1 MKLLSKNLDTS
12 EDFLSKDHLD
22 QSTQLM
28 NVQLNKS
35 KVLQDSFEKK
45 KKEADL
51 RFVELGTE
59 DSRSASVSLEE
70 AKNKIKHA
78 SDEFDEVV
86 ERVRA
91 RLSIPDLTG
100 ISG

>member
-1 MKLLSKNLDTS
+1 MLSLSLDTS
-12 EDFLSKDHLD
+12 EDFLSKHHPD
-22 QSTQLM
+22 QSTLSM
-28 NVQLNKS
+28 NDQLNKS

-45 KKEADL
+45 KKETYL
-51 RFVELGTE
+51 RFMELGTE
-59 DSRSASVSLEE
+59 DSRSVSVSFEE
-70 AKNKIKHA
+70 ARNKIKHA

-100 ISG
+100 ISV

>member
-1 MKLLSKNLDTS
+1 
-12 EDFLSKDHLD
+12 
-22 QSTQLM
+22 M
-28 NVQLNKS
+28 NGQLNKS

-45 KKEADL
+45 KKETDL
-51 RFVELGTE
+51 RFMELGTG
-59 DSRSASVSLEE
+59 DTRSASVFLEE
-70 AKNKIKHA
+70 ARNKIKHA

-100 ISG
+100 ITV

>member
-59 DSRSASVSLEE
+59 DSRSASVF
-70 AKNKIKHA
+70 KIKHA